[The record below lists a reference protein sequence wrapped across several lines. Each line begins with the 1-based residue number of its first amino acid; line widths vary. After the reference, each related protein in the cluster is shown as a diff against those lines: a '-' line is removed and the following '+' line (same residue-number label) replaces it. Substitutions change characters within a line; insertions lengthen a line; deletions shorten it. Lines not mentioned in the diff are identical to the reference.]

1 MHYFEP
7 VASLGVHPNGIH
19 KVALIWSGETGQR
32 RSDEPYR
39 IFTLSGLRLRAE
51 NVRRID
57 DFLLGSSAV
66 IGFALGTTRLSGAE
80 SNDIT

>member
-39 IFTLSGLRLRAE
+39 IFTFLDLRLRAE
-51 NVRRID
+51 NVTLIN
-57 DFLLGSSAV
+57 DFLLGSSAI
-66 IGFALGTTRLSGAE
+66 IGYAMGTTRLSGAK
-80 SNDIT
+80 SNVIT